1 VRPCSRQPPRGDQDL
16 GRGQDAHHDSMDT
29 RDARWPP
36 RRPGRPSG
44 RRGSPPNSGPL
55 RRALRT
61 PLFVA
66 VGSVTAADWLSAR
79 KCHVSRLWCRS

>member
-36 RRPGRPSG
+36 RRPGRASA
-44 RRGSPPNSGPL
+44 RRGRPPNSGPSASAAHYAFAAGGGA
-55 RRALRT
+55 R
-61 PLFVA
+61 
-66 VGSVTAADWLSAR
+66 AAD
-79 KCHVSRLWCRS
+79 